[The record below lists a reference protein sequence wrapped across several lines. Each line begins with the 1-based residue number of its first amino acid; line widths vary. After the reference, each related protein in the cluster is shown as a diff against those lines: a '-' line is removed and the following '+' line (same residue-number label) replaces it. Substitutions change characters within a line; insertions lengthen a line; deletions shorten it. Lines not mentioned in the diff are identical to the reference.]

1 MGKDTTFLSQI
12 MGNEVKNCCK
22 SWASGRN
29 YVSNHG
35 QNASKVSQSLFFDAI
50 ATHFLWNSVTMLQR
64 KKLLLSFGILSK
76 ISYLCEK
83 FRYEK
88 FR

>member
-12 MGNEVKNCCK
+12 MGKEVKICCK

-35 QNASKVSQSLFFDAI
+35 QNASKVSQSQFFDAI
-50 ATHFLWNSVTMLQR
+50 ATHFLWNSVMMLQR
-64 KKLLLSFGILSK
+64 KTLVIFWHS
-76 ISYLCEK
+76 E
-83 FRYEK
+83 
-88 FR
+88 